1 MLYLVLMVGT
11 RWLAKRTVTTELA
24 LIVGWMA
31 FEVSTVN
38 GIASLHAI
46 TGASFIMLV
55 LVLGIAFIVNVVCYT
70 LYYALKGR
78 AAFIDGC
85 IPLGI
90 VGVISALLAIAFV

>member
-1 MLYLVLMVGT
+1 
-11 RWLAKRTVTTELA
+11 
-24 LIVGWMA
+24 
-31 FEVSTVN
+31 
-38 GIASLHAI
+38 
-46 TGASFIMLV
+46 MLV
-55 LVLGIAFIVNVVCYT
+55 LVLGVAFIANVVCYT